1 MYHQVTPCCTTHSK
15 KLHFSFFFSFCFYVY
30 FFFLLCKRK
39 RKRKKEEKKKTLCC
53 IFARGARQRAMWK
66 ACREQERKIQGIMH
80 DHKKRAER
88 KAAYFAEKV
97 LSPPLPITNPVPS
110 FHLLMISR

>member
-1 MYHQVTPCCTTHSK
+1 
-15 KLHFSFFFSFCFYVY
+15 
-30 FFFLLCKRK
+30 
-39 RKRKKEEKKKTLCC
+39 
-53 IFARGARQRAMWK
+53 MWK